1 MFSSASD
8 KIEVLESCITRL
20 ININQKFEFGVNH
33 TAVGPGTDSNFR
45 AFKVSGA
52 KDADGT
58 LPCGSSA
65 YEKLYGYFL
74 DGGEMPY
81 LVAKA
86 RTGDP
91 DFWIIDYL
99 ETNESR

>member
-1 MFSSASD
+1 MEESNQEIFVAAGLT
-8 KIEVLESCITRL
+8 KAETALMPAYIAEEVD
-20 ININQKFEFGVNH
+20 FY
-33 TAVGPGTDSNFR
+33 
-45 AFKVSGA
+45 
-52 KDADGT
+52 
-58 LPCGSSA
+58 GSSA